1 MKSQQKRIELL
12 TRPGISGSV
21 NGKKAGVSDTN
32 NNSSVVES
40 REGEGD
46 SNKVVYIKLTSIQ
59 LCAVKIQKLLED
71 HQDKLLCSDFE
82 AAFVEK
88 YNVPLLPGQY
98 GYPSL
103 NSLVQALPGM
113 AYIPTTT
120 NFIFHVQG
128 KASGYGRIA
137 DFLPLP
143 KVGHD
148 FQKTTVNQKLGRF
161 QIPGCHMKALSSLF
175 P

>member
-1 MKSQQKRIELL
+1 M
-12 TRPGISGSV
+12 
-21 NGKKAGVSDTN
+21 
-32 NNSSVVES
+32 VES

-113 AYIPTTT
+113 AYSNYHQLYFYVLNSTSILFQSEKCKIGLQSFVIVFGCTP
-120 NFIFHVQG
+120 IL
-128 KASGYGRIA
+128 SI
-137 DFLPLP
+137 LP
-143 KVGHD
+143 
-148 FQKTTVNQKLGRF
+148 
-161 QIPGCHMKALSSLF
+161 
-175 P
+175 

>member
-1 MKSQQKRIELL
+1 M
-12 TRPGISGSV
+12 
-21 NGKKAGVSDTN
+21 
-32 NNSSVVES
+32 VES

-113 AYIPTTT
+113 ASTT
-120 NFIFHVQG
+120 NFIFHVFNQG
-128 KASGYGRIA
+128 EAKVYGRIA
-137 DFLPLP
+137 DILPLP

-148 FQKTTVNQKLGRF
+148 FQKTTESKGRS
-161 QIPGCHMKALSSLF
+161 IYKT
-175 P
+175 